1 MDERVLLK
9 VAGSA
14 YMYKDVHNG
23 TVINTNE
30 EEIRLAR
37 ESKRLRKEERLKKD
51 VMENDIAELK
61 KDFAE
66 LKELIKSMVEKY

>member
-1 MDERVLLK
+1 MEKVLVK
-9 VAGSA
+9 VDGMP
-14 YMYKDVHNG
+14 YLYKDVHNG

-37 ESKRLRKEERLKKD
+37 ERKRMRKEESIKKKA
-51 VMENDIAELK
+51 MENDIAELK
-61 KDFAE
+61 KDFSE

>member
-1 MDERVLLK
+1 MEKVLVK
-9 VAGSA
+9 VDGMP
-14 YMYKDVHNG
+14 YLYKDVYNG

-37 ESKRLRKEERLKKD
+37 ERKRMRKEESIKKKA
-51 VMENDIAELK
+51 MENDIAELK
-61 KDFAE
+61 KDFSE

>member
-51 VMENDIAELK
+51 TMENDIAELK

>member
-51 VMENDIAELK
+51 AMEDDIAELK

>member
-51 VMENDIAELK
+51 AMETTLPN
-61 KDFAE
+61 
-66 LKELIKSMVEKY
+66 

>member
-1 MDERVLLK
+1 MDDRTLIK
-9 VAGSA
+9 VEGSA

-23 TVINTNE
+23 TIINTNE

-37 ESKRLRKEERLKKD
+37 ESKRLRKQERLKKEA
-51 VMENDIAELK
+51 MENDIAELK
-61 KDFAE
+61 KDFSE

>member
-51 VMENDIAELK
+51 AMETDIAELK

>member
-1 MDERVLLK
+1 
-9 VAGSA
+9 
-14 YMYKDVHNG
+14 MYKDVHNG

-51 VMENDIAELK
+51 AMENDIAELK
-61 KDFAE
+61 KEFSE